1 MKITGVKTYMHF
13 SVWRNII
20 FVEVT
25 TDEGITG
32 IGEATIRNKE
42 MAVKATIEEHIAPVL
57 IGMSPFDIEKFFQM
71 TFIKDAWRNG
81 AVFNSAI
88 SGVEIAMWDI
98 IGQKL
103 GQPVY
108 NLLGGKLR
116 DRIPVYANTWFMGA
130 KTVDE
135 FAACAK
141 KTVGMGFFA
150 LKWDPLKATVDNA
163 PEREKVKAGIA
174 CLAAV
179 RKAVGEDVE
188 LFIELHGS
196 LSYDGALDY
205 ARQCEPYH
213 PGFLEEPMHPD
224 NFTGYRKLA
233 LKSNVAIAAGERYFT
248 RFQHRQLDEEGF
260 YSIVQ
265 PDVTHSCGI
274 LELKKMA
281 SMAEVFGLKFAPHNS
296 GSPVGTMASVMVDA
310 GAENFYWQEFSI
322 ENFDLSNRFFKQGLN
337 YKDGY
342 LMLDDASPGLGLVP
356 DWNAIHKETYK
367 HWQTY

>member
-42 MAVKATIEEHIAPVL
+42 MAVKAAIENHIAPLV
-57 IGMSPFDIEKFFQM
+57 IGMSPFEIEKFLHLS
-71 TFIKDAWRNG
+71 FIKDAWRNG

-88 SGVEIAMWDI
+88 SGIEIAMWDI

-103 GQPVY
+103 QQPVY
-108 NLLGGKLR
+108 NLLGGKLK

-130 KTVDE
+130 KTCDE
-135 FAACAK
+135 FAESAK
-141 KTVGMGFFA
+141 ETVKKGFFA
-150 LKWDPLKATVDNA
+150 LKWDPLKVAPDDA
-163 PEREKVKAGIA
+163 PERERVQGGLD

-179 RKAVGEDVE
+179 RDAVGNKVE

-196 LSYDGALDY
+196 LSYDGSLIY
-205 ARQCEPYH
+205 AKESEKYH

-233 LKSNVAIAAGERYFT
+233 LTSPVPIAAGERYFT

-281 SMAEVFGLKFAPHNS
+281 SMAEAFGLKFAPHNS

-322 ENFDLSNRFFKQGLN
+322 ENLSLGETYFKEGLPF
-337 YKDGY
+337 KDGY
-342 LMLDDASPGLGLVP
+342 IRLEDSCSGLGLKP
-356 DWNAIHKETYK
+356 NWDAIHKESYQ
-367 HWQTY
+367 HWQSF